1 MHAGFSAPNDLRLD
15 YAKTTIR
22 VIPGPQWSL
31 FPESDVGRF
40 FSQEYTISRSS
51 DRMGYR
57 LEGDPL
63 SAELGLLPSEA
74 VCEGTIQIPPG
85 GLPIVL
91 MADSPTVGG
100 YPKIGVVAAADLPIL
115 AQKNPGERIRFEQTT
130 VESAQRALR
139 RSAASLFTL
148 ESLASKS

>member
-1 MHAGFSAPNDLRLD
+1 
-15 YAKTTIR
+15 

-31 FPESDVGRF
+31 FPESDRDLF
-40 FSQEYTISRSS
+40 FAQQYTVAHSS

-57 LEGDPL
+57 LEGAPL
-63 SAELGLLPSEA
+63 ASAMGLLPSEP

-100 YPKIGVVAAADLPIL
+100 YPKIGVVATSDLPIL
-115 AQKNPGERIRFEQTT
+115 AQLNPGEAFQFEQTT
-130 VESAQRALR
+130 VSDAQRRLR

-148 ESLASKS
+148 ASLTAKS